1 MRKERERERNTSTK
15 EQGKKRKGIGKTARK
30 GEIKETRER
39 KKTESSLS
47 QNQKPKAEEW
57 EYLLSPYI
65 AQDSQK
71 SPFSLLS
78 LSTKH
83 QITLKNRPLLLFF
96 CDEDF
101 WTGVKAERKHFLW
114 SFFAYSVLFHV
125 SPAFHSLSTPHCG
138 LCTVLQ
144 TLIHLTCKPYCWKV
158 DHTSGKTAA
167 PDIWS

>member
-1 MRKERERERNTSTK
+1 MHAIQLIQCPSFPKCMRKERERERNTSTK

-83 QITLKNRPLLLFF
+83 QITLKTDLCCCSSVMRTFGLVWRQKENTFYGAFLHTVFFSMSPLPFTPSALHIVACAL
-96 CDEDF
+96 CYKLSYT
-101 WTGVKAERKHFLW
+101 W
-114 SFFAYSVLFHV
+114 HV
-125 SPAFHSLSTPHCG
+125 S
-138 LCTVLQ
+138 
-144 TLIHLTCKPYCWKV
+144 LTA
-158 DHTSGKTAA
+158 GK
-167 PDIWS
+167 